1 MSAVATAQT
10 RAHPAER
17 EHAEPPVPRLFE
29 PPGPTLEDAII
40 ATLDELAAD
49 GHAACPVCAGKM
61 SPGGQCE
68 RCGSELA

>member
-10 RAHPAER
+10 HAPVAER
-17 EHAEPPVPRLFE
+17 ARAETPVPRLFD
-29 PPGPTLEDAII
+29 PPGPTLEDAIL

-49 GHAACPVCAGKM
+49 GQAACPVCAGQM
-61 SPGGQCE
+61 SRGGRCE